1 MLFRRASLAS
11 LATASLATAAVFAVG
26 GCDSGADT
34 KSAATSG
41 PSVIAP
47 GRPGEPNRTLSAQEA
62 AGRRADDNSPNAADR
77 SYATMM
83 IEHHAQALEMTELA
97 PKRAEST
104 AVKRIAERIT
114 AAQKPEIAAMK
125 SWLRTDGGDK
135 NGDDGE
141 HDHGSTHDHGATEDH
156 GTPADHAHPHMP
168 MPGMA
173 TDAQLAQLKAARG
186 KAFDALFLTL
196 MITHHQGAIT
206 MATDVKARGHSIRI
220 EEMADDVIA
229 QQTAEISRMRAMS

>member
-1 MLFRRASLAS
+1 MLIRRASLAS
-11 LATASLATAAVFAVG
+11 LVTASLATAVVFAVG
-26 GCDSGADT
+26 GCDAGADT
-34 KSAATSG
+34 KSAAASG

-62 AGRRADDNSPNAADR
+62 AGQRGDDNSPNAADR

-83 IEHHAQALEMTELA
+83 IEHHAQALKMTELA

-104 AVKRIAERIT
+104 AVKHMAERI
-114 AAQKPEIAAMK
+114 AASQGPEIAAMK
-125 SWLRTDGGDK
+125 SWLRTDGG
-135 NGDDGE
+135 GG
-141 HDHGSTHDHGATEDH
+141 HDHGDTHDH
-156 GTPADHAHPHMP
+156 AHTHMS

-173 TDAQLAQLKAARG
+173 TEAQLTKLKSARG
-186 KAFDALFLTL
+186 KAFDALFLKL
-196 MITHHQGAIT
+196 MIAHHQGAIT
-206 MATDVKARGHSIRI
+206 MATDVKARGHSVRI

>member
-26 GCDSGADT
+26 GCDAGADT
-34 KSAATSG
+34 KSAAASG

-47 GRPGEPNRTLSAQEA
+47 GRPGEANRTLSAQEA
-62 AGRRADDNSPNAADR
+62 AGQRADDNSPNAADR

-83 IEHHAQALEMTELA
+83 IEHHAQALEMTGLA
-97 PKRAEST
+97 PERARSA
-104 AVKRIAERIT
+104 AVKRMAERIS
-114 AAQKPEIAAMK
+114 ASQGPEIAAMK
-125 SWLRTDGGDK
+125 NWLRTDGESTGE
-135 NGDDGE
+135 GGE
-141 HDHGSTHDHGATEDH
+141 HDQGGTHDHA
-156 GTPADHAHPHMP
+156 HMP

-173 TDAQLAQLKAARG
+173 TEAQLKQLKSAQG

-196 MITHHQGAIT
+196 MIAHHQGAIT
-206 MATDVKARGHSIRI
+206 MATDVKARGHSVRI

-229 QQTAEISRMRAMS
+229 QQTAEISRMRALS